1 MPPYD
6 FYGDYKEIHYE
17 HVFNTE
23 FSQQI
28 NISDLKQIDT
38 NTYSGK
44 IDQKIP
50 YNKYGKRKINTIS
63 GLNNTMLADII
74 IKTKPGKYKVFVYNI
89 HWPIEITIYSD
100 CGITSK
106 DYNKLNFEDLILR
119 KNNNLRPR
127 RIRYIK
133 LLNDWFYDL
142 FTINMTNDNNW

>member
-1 MPPYD
+1 MKQLIFFFLLLCFSSSLKSQQLMPPYD

-50 YNKYGKRKINTIS
+50 YNY
-63 GLNNTMLADII
+63 
-74 IKTKPGKYKVFVYNI
+74 
-89 HWPIEITIYSD
+89 
-100 CGITSK
+100 
-106 DYNKLNFEDLILR
+106 
-119 KNNNLRPR
+119 
-127 RIRYIK
+127 
-133 LLNDWFYDL
+133 
-142 FTINMTNDNNW
+142 